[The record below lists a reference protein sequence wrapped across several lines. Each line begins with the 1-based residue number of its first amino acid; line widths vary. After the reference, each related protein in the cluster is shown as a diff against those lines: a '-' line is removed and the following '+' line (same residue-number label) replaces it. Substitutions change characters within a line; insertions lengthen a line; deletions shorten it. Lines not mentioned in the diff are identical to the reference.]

1 MPEAELPMLD
11 LVERE
16 FRLLPGAWRVLPWW
30 EKRALV
36 EILKMRELVLDGAP
50 GRDGDAG
57 LEALGV
63 AVRKV

>member
-1 MPEAELPMLD
+1 MPEVELPMLD

-16 FRLLPGAWRVLPWW
+16 FRLLPGAWRALPWW

-50 GRDGDAG
+50 GRDGDAD